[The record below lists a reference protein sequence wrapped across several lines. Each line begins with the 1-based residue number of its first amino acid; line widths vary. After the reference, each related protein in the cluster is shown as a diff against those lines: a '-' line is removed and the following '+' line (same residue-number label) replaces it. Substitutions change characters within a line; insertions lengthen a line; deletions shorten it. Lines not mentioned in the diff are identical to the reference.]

1 MKSSVFLKLLGAF
14 LAVILAGTFVLNVEI
29 GREWAKSLTSQ
40 LEKSLQQQTRL
51 FAYSVEND
59 TTHPL
64 QDVVKRVSE
73 ATGARA
79 TIIDRDGRV
88 LADSEA
94 DPEIMENHA
103 QRSEFVAALNG
114 AEGEADRKS
123 VV

>member
-29 GREWAKSLTSQ
+29 GREWEKSLTSQ

-73 ATGARA
+73 
-79 TIIDRDGRV
+79 
-88 LADSEA
+88 
-94 DPEIMENHA
+94 
-103 QRSEFVAALNG
+103 
-114 AEGEADRKS
+114 
-123 VV
+123 